1 MSKETSGL
9 FSLKGKSIVVTGGTG
24 VLGKAFI
31 EAIAEAGGNIGIMGR
46 NKTVAEERAHTVVI
60 SGGNAIPL
68 IADVTK
74 EEELMAARDVMIKK
88 YGAIHGLVNAAGGNI
103 PEAVVKPN
111 EDIFSLNMDALDKAV
126 KLNLW
131 GTVLPTQIFGR
142 AIAEQSSGSIVNI
155 SSVSSTRALTRVL
168 GYSLGKA
175 AIDCYTRWMAVELAN
190 RYGDKIR
197 MNAVMPGFFLTEQ
210 NRTLLT
216 NEDGS
221 YTERGGLI
229 VQNTPFKRMGEPK
242 ELQGALVWLL
252 SDASKFVTGTT
263 ITVDGGFTAFSGV

>member
-1 MSKETSGL
+1 ML
-9 FSLKGKSIVVTGGTG
+9 SLENKTIVVTGGTG
-24 VLGKAFI
+24 ILGKAFI
-31 EAIAEAGGNIGIMGR
+31 EAIATEGGNIGIMGR
-46 NKTVAEERAHTVVI
+46 NKVVAEERAHAI
-60 SGGNAIPL
+60 NANGGNAIPL
-68 IADVTK
+68 IADVSK
-74 EEELMAARDVMIKK
+74 ENELVAAKDAMIKK

-111 EDIFSLNMDALDKAV
+111 EDIFSLNMDALHKAL

-155 SSVSSTRALTRVL
+155 SSISSTRALTRVL

-175 AIDCYTRWMAVELAN
+175 AVDCYTRWMAVELAN
-190 RYGDKIR
+190 RFGDKVR
-197 MNAVMPGFFLTEQ
+197 MNAIMPGFFLTEQ
-210 NRTLLT
+210 NKTLLT

-242 ELQGALVWLL
+242 ELQGVLGWLL
-252 SDASKFVTGTT
+252 SDASKFVTGTI
-263 ITVDGGFTAFSGV
+263 ITVDGGFSAFSGV